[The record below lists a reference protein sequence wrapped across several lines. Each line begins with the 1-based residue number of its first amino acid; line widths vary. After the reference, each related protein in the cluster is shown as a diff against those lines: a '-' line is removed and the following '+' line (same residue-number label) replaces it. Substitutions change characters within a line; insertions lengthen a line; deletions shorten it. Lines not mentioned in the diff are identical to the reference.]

1 VVAPTMSQIRER
13 EQRLTQKSR
22 TKSLVQHSQNT
33 EQKHMT
39 AMNTLQTFKSLIDK
53 NVSFF

>member
-1 VVAPTMSQIRER
+1 MSQIRER